1 MFTGLIQK
9 IATVNSINSHHGD
22 LQVILSAEESFVST
36 LLDGDSLS
44 INGVCLTVYNINKNS
59 FSFDV
64 SNETLDVTTLTQ
76 ICSGYMVNVESALSL
91 NDKLGGHMVSGHV
104 DCMAQVVEIS
114 KDARSYKVKFKLEN
128 KDYFKYIVRKGS
140 ICVDGVSLTV
150 NDESNNNFF
159 VNIIPFTWDNTITK
173 YYKIG
178 TMVNIEIDRVAL
190 HVEKL
195 LNYKD

>member
-1 MFTGLIQK
+1 
-9 IATVNSINSHHGD
+9 
-22 LQVILSAEESFVST
+22 
-36 LLDGDSLS
+36 
-44 INGVCLTVYNINKNS
+44 
-59 FSFDV
+59 
-64 SNETLDVTTLTQ
+64 
-76 ICSGYMVNVESALSL
+76 MVNVESALSL